1 MKTAFMFPGQ
11 GSQSKGML
19 SDLAEKYPS
28 LLNTFQEASEVLGY
42 DLWDLCQQG
51 DESELNR
58 TEVTQPAIL
67 TASIALWRLWGELG
81 AARPDYLAGH
91 SLGEY
96 SALVA
101 AGSLEFS
108 AAVGLVRERGRLMQ
122 GAVAEGVGKMAAVI
136 GLDDDL
142 VVAACSEAAEGQV
155 VEAVNFNSPGQV
167 VIAGNA
173 EAVER
178 AAAACKEKGAR
189 RVLPLPVSVPS
200 HCALMKPA
208 AEQLAVTLEKVTVQ
222 APVIPVLQNVT
233 AQIVTDPAQ
242 IRDNLVKQLYSPVLW
257 TQTLKAMAGLGVER
271 VVECGPGKVL
281 VGLAKRT
288 LENAQG
294 LATATLKDFEDS
306 FEQVGSGDSA

>member
-257 TQTLKAMAGLGVER
+257 TQTLKALAGLGVER

-294 LATATLKDFEDS
+294 LATATSKDFEDS

>member
-28 LLNTFQEASEVLGY
+28 ILKTFQEASDVLGY
-42 DLWDLCQQG
+42 DLWELCQQG

-58 TEVTQPAIL
+58 TEITQPAIL
-67 TASIALWRLWGELG
+67 TASIALWRVWSELNG
-81 AARPDYLAGH
+81 ARPDYLGGH

-101 AGSLEFS
+101 AGSIDFG
-108 AAVGLVRERGRLMQ
+108 AAVALVRERGRLMQ

-142 VVAACSEAAEGQV
+142 VVAACREAAADQV

-167 VIAGNA
+167 VIAGNS
-173 EAVER
+173 EAVDR
-178 AAAACKEKGAR
+178 AGALCKEKGAR

-208 AEQLAVTLEKVTVQ
+208 AEQLAAALQDVAVR
-222 APVIPVLQNVT
+222 APAIPVLQNVT
-233 AQIVTDPAQ
+233 AQIVTDPLQ

-257 TQTLKAMAGLGVER
+257 TQTLQTMAGLGVER

-288 LENAQG
+288 LENASG
-294 LATATLKDFEDS
+294 LATATLKDFE
-306 FEQVGSGDSA
+306 ETYAQIGSGESA

>member
-294 LATATLKDFEDS
+294 LATATSKDFEDS

>member
-11 GSQSKGML
+11 GSQNKGML
-19 SDLAEKYPS
+19 SDLAEKYSS
-28 LLNTFQEASEVLGY
+28 LLNTFQEASDVLGY
-42 DLWDLCQQG
+42 DLWDLCLQG
-51 DESELNR
+51 DEARLNR

-67 TASIALWRLWGELG
+67 TASIALWRLWSELG
-81 AARPDYLAGH
+81 AARPQYLAGH

-101 AGSLEFS
+101 AGSLEFR
-108 AAVGLVRERGRLMQ
+108 AAVALVQERGRLMQ

-136 GLDDDL
+136 GLDDEL
-142 VVAACSEAAEGQV
+142 VVAACEEASAGQV

-167 VIAGNA
+167 VIAGHA

-208 AEQLAVTLEKVTVQ
+208 AEKLAVTLQEIEVR
-222 APVIPVLQNVT
+222 APAIPVLQNVT
-233 AQIVTDPAQ
+233 AQLVTDPAQ
-242 IRDNLVKQLYSPVLW
+242 IRENLVKQLYSPVLW
-257 TQTLKAMAGLGVER
+257 TQTLKSMAELGVER

-288 LENAQG
+288 LENASG
-294 LATATLKDFEDS
+294 LAMATLKDFEES
-306 FEQVGSGDSA
+306 YEQIGSGDSA

>member
-257 TQTLKAMAGLGVER
+257 TQTLKAMAGLGVEK

-294 LATATLKDFEDS
+294 LATATSKDFEDS